1 MYTFN
6 YESTVPFN
14 TCFHSINIWI
24 SAMLGR
30 IYIFVE
36 RPSWAGGCGSSGTVP
51 ASQKFSEAVE
61 GQDAYIYTS

>member
-1 MYTFN
+1 
-6 YESTVPFN
+6 
-14 TCFHSINIWI
+14 
-24 SAMLGR
+24 MLGR